1 MLDAARIFVKNHN
14 EAVALFHSDT
24 DGLLQP
30 FCVFVTDLQFVDHHL
45 NVVVLITVH
54 FHATGDLLQLTVDA
68 NVQVALAA
76 HGLKEFAIV
85 TLTAAHQRGED

>member
-54 FHATGDLLQLTVDA
+54 FHPAGDFLHLSVDA
-68 NVQVALAA
+68 DVQVTLPA
-76 HGLKEFAIV
+76 HGLKEFPIMTFA
-85 TLTAAHQRGED
+85 AAHQRGED